1 MKKLEELEQ
10 KKAVEYLEI
19 LKRQGKIISF
29 FAPMNENLMSNS
41 NRQKAI
47 VIENKAKAMGKRKGV
62 SDLVVILK
70 DKVLFV
76 ELKRA
81 GKRLKNGKISYTG
94 IKVSENQKRFL
105 EEVNQSSVC
114 EGFIAYGFDDFK
126 EKIDKFCKKYKKTLD
141 KV

>member
-1 MKKLEELEQ
+1 MKRNLEELEQ
-10 KKAVEYLEI
+10 KKAVDYLEI

-29 FAPMNENLMSNS
+29 FAPMNENIMSGS

-47 VIENKAKAMGKRKGV
+47 IVENKSKAMGKRKGV
-62 SDLVVILK
+62 SDLVIILK

-81 GKRLKNGKISYTG
+81 GKRLKSGKISYTG

-105 EEVNQSSVC
+105 DEVNQSDVC
-114 EGFIAYGFDDFK
+114 EGFVAFGFDEFK
-126 EKIDKFCKKYKKTLD
+126 NKIDDILKERK
-141 KV
+141 

>member
-10 KKAVEYLEI
+10 KKAVDYLEI

-29 FAPMNENLMSNS
+29 FAPMNENIMSGS

-47 VIENKAKAMGKRKGV
+47 IIENKSKAMGKRKGV
-62 SDLVVILK
+62 SDLVIILK

-81 GKRLKNGKISYTG
+81 GKRLKSGKISYTG

-105 EEVNQSSVC
+105 DEVNKSEVC
-114 EGFIAYGFDDFK
+114 EGFVAYGFNEFKNRIDFILK
-126 EKIDKFCKKYKKTLD
+126 DRK
-141 KV
+141 

>member
-10 KKAVEYLEI
+10 KKAVDYLEI

-29 FAPMNENLMSNS
+29 FAPMNENIMSGS

-47 VIENKAKAMGKRKGV
+47 IIENKSKAMGKRKGV
-62 SDLVVILK
+62 SDLVIILK

-105 EEVNQSSVC
+105 DEVNKSNVC
-114 EGFIAYGFDDFK
+114 EGFVAFGFDDFK
-126 EKIDKFCKKYKKTLD
+126 NRIDFILKDRK
-141 KV
+141 

>member
-1 MKKLEELEQ
+1 MKRNLEELEQ

-29 FAPMNENLMSNS
+29 FAPMNENVMSGS
-41 NRQKAI
+41 DRQKAI
-47 VIENKAKAMGKRKGV
+47 IIENKSKAMGKRKGV
-62 SDLVVILK
+62 SDLVIILK

-81 GKRLKNGKISYTG
+81 GKRLKSGKISYTG

-105 EEVNQSSVC
+105 DEVNQSNVC
-114 EGFIAYGFDDFK
+114 EGFVAFGFDEFK
-126 EKIDKFCKKYKKTLD
+126 NKIDDILKERK
-141 KV
+141 